1 MGGDREAVFAA
12 LEDLYR
18 PEGGLYVAPRELAE
32 HFDDA
37 MIAHL
42 VREYLDL
49 QGEVVAEGKAVVV
62 SAGPPGAGKSGA
74 LGSLD
79 LRGYRVIDP
88 DAAKDI
94 LIRHALDAGLL
105 DYRLGFGLPDGDS
118 VHPLEL
124 APHIHSQSTRL
135 TDLVRQICLDAGE
148 NIVIDGTLAWHRLPE
163 VYIGELYRAG
173 YENLDVVS
181 IELPLEVASARVRD
195 RWWVGRERARGQ
207 TVSTGSWAVASSP
220 KRASDAATPPR
231 TPNPSAPPTPA
242 SLPSVPRTN
251 SAGERFT
258 GSLSWTRIPRRFPRE
273 IPGFG
278 TIAGLSSRGEE
289 ATACGPPAGFSRRNG
304 TADGPDSG
312 LGRPVPRNGPLGTAM
327 TGPDRPTR
335 HAGRWNDRH
344 PRLVRGLLSSTIRP
358 TRESGSDDYRGEGQG

>member
-1 MGGDREAVFAA
+1 MFAA

-18 PEGGLYVAPRELAE
+18 PEGGLHAAPRELAE

-94 LIRHALDAGLL
+94 LVRHALDAGLL

-181 IELPLEVASARVRD
+181 IELPLEVASARVRG
-195 RWWVGRERARGQ
+195 RWWVGREQARWRADSLHGLLGGRFVPEEGIARCYPAPDAESVCSANARVLAERAQDELGRG
-207 TVSTGSWAVASSP
+207 TLHRFIVLDP
-220 KRASDAATPPR
+220 D
-231 TPNPSAPPTPA
+231 SAPIPA
-242 SLPSVPRTN
+242 
-251 SAGERFT
+251 
-258 GSLSWTRIPRRFPRE
+258 
-273 IPGFG
+273 
-278 TIAGLSSRGEE
+278 
-289 ATACGPPAGFSRRNG
+289 
-304 TADGPDSG
+304 
-312 LGRPVPRNGPLGTAM
+312 
-327 TGPDRPTR
+327 
-335 HAGRWNDRH
+335 
-344 PRLVRGLLSSTIRP
+344 
-358 TRESGSDDYRGEGQG
+358 